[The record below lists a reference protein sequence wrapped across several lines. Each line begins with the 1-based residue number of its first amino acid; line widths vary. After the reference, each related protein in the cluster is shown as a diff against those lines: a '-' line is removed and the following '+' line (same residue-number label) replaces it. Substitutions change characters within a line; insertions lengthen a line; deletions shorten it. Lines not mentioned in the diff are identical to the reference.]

1 MNYLRYLNTLYVTR
15 YRARVG
21 YRRGSL
27 VISHPEG
34 KQRIPLQELDSVVL
48 FAGQITTDALTHCVR
63 RHIRVAALTRGGR
76 IRFVVGGPTTG
87 NVHLR
92 IAQYSTSTK
101 FDENLDLCRVIVAAK
116 LRSTIS
122 VLSRWSRDSRDR
134 AISQELSRRT
144 KRIRECIE
152 RLTEAP
158 TPDHVRG
165 VEGDAARLHFG
176 GVARI
181 LDRGLL
187 KYSART
193 RRPPRDPVNAALSFC
208 YSLLVTEGSG
218 AADSVGLDPQIGF
231 LHTARSG
238 RPSLALDLAEELRPL
253 VDRFIVGLVRRRQLT
268 TTDFIRTP
276 GGATYLNDQGRRR
289 LLRYW
294 EEHKS
299 VEYHHPILRRDVGR
313 WALPTVQAT
322 LMARHLRGDLAS
334 YPPFLLQY

>member
-1 MNYLRYLNTLYVTR
+1 MSYLRYLNTLYITR
-15 YRARVG
+15 YRVKIG

-27 VISHPEG
+27 VVSEPEG
-34 KQRIPLQELDSVVL
+34 KQRIPLQELDAVVL
-48 FAGQITTDALTHCVR
+48 FAGQVTTDALAQCVR

-92 IAQYSTSTK
+92 IAQYTTSTT
-101 FDENLDLCRVIVAAK
+101 FDENLNLCRVIVAAK

-122 VLSRWSRDSRDR
+122 VLSRWSRDSRDPT
-134 AISQELSRRT
+134 ISRDLSRRAT
-144 KRIRECIE
+144 QIRECIE
-152 RLTEAP
+152 RLTKAP

-165 VEGDAARLHFG
+165 IEGDAARLHFG
-176 GVARI
+176 GMSRI
-181 LDRGLL
+181 LDRGYL

-208 YSLLVTEGSG
+208 YSLLVTEESG

-238 RPSLALDLAEELRPL
+238 RPSLALDLAEELRPI

-268 TTDFIRTP
+268 ISDFTTTP
-276 GGATYLNDQGRRR
+276 GGAVYLNDRGRRR

-294 EEHKS
+294 EEHKN
-299 VEYHHPILRRDVGR
+299 VEYHHPILRRNVGR

-322 LMARHLRGDLAS
+322 LMARHLRGDLTS
-334 YPPFLLQY
+334 YPPFLL